1 MNKILINA
9 LITAL
14 ITTTLMAEDI
24 SSYLYANYS
33 NSDSVRSSLNSNGF
47 EIVGEYDSMGNAD
60 YHVIA
65 YTNEALKSKASLENR
80 GFAAVLKVL
89 ISKKDNQLIFTNP
102 EYFLQAFLQDDF
114 DKDGAIKIKNTLTSA
129 FGQLEGSK
137 DALEDDDIA
146 GFHFMAMMPY
156 YEDMIEVA
164 DGENLL
170 SKLEKNAGSNI
181 VFKVALENSTL
192 VGVAMPT
199 DKGEKTYVTAI
210 KGEKHSAFLPYMIL
224 IEGDEAK
231 IMHAKYY
238 LAVSYP
244 KLTMGEFMDIS
255 DAPGDIEDYMSGLF
269 E

>member
-1 MNKILINA
+1 MNKIFINA
-9 LITAL
+9 LVAAL
-14 ITTTLMAEDI
+14 VTTSLMAEDI
-24 SSYLYANYS
+24 SSYLYANYKD
-33 NSDSVRSSLNSNGF
+33 SDSVRSSLQSNGF
-47 EIVGEYDSMGNAD
+47 EVVGEYDAMSNPD

-80 GFAAVLKVL
+80 GFGAVLKVL
-89 ISKKDNQLIFTNP
+89 ISKKDNQLILSNP

-114 DKDGAIKIKNTLTSA
+114 DKDSAMTIKNTLSLA

-164 DGENLL
+164 DGKNLL

-192 VGVAMPT
+192 VGVSMPT
-199 DKGEKTYVTAI
+199 DNGEKTYVEAI
-210 KGEKHSAFLPYMIL
+210 KGEKNTAFLPYMVL
-224 IEGDEAK
+224 IEDGEAK

-244 KLTMGEFMDIS
+244 QLTMGEFMDIS
-255 DAPGDIEDYMSGLF
+255 DAPGNIEDYMEGLF
-269 E
+269 K